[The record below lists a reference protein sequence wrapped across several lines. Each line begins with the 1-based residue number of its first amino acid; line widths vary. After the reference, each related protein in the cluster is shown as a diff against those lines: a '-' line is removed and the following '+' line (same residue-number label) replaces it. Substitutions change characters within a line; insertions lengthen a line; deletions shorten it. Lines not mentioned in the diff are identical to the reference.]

1 MTEELEPICRNCGH
15 PQKAH
20 GRALGDVP
28 NGQCQHDSRL
38 EDACSCRRFVAGGSR
53 RVCTAGGQLHLF
65 DAADPEYCSLCG
77 SWFTE
82 EERARAMK
90 VIERLYD
97 HPAQNPRLW
106 NIWRAHEPVP
116 ESPTPA
122 DAAAVELVSALPRF
136 LSTLRPREDDDL
148 GLLFVYCPRCAG
160 VVRSPLNVYRVDNP
174 GRERL
179 EQFTADEGKPFRK
192 HTVDDCLRHLRR
204 VVDELVRRAPHED
217 DPSGSVA
224 TATGHITHM
233 TDELGLPEVE

>member
-1 MTEELEPICRNCGH
+1 MNEGLEPICRNCGH

-38 EDACSCRRFVAGGSR
+38 EDPCACRRFVAGGSR

-65 DAADPEYCSLCG
+65 DADDPERCDLCCTP
-77 SWFTE
+77 FTD
-82 EERARAMK
+82 EERARAVY
-90 VIERLYD
+90 VIENFYPSHRIY
-97 HPAQNPRLW
+97 

-122 DAAAVELVSALPRF
+122 DASSVELVSALPRP

-148 GLLFVYCPRCAG
+148 GLHFVYCPRCAG
-160 VVRSPLNVYRVDNP
+160 VVRSPLHVYRTDNP